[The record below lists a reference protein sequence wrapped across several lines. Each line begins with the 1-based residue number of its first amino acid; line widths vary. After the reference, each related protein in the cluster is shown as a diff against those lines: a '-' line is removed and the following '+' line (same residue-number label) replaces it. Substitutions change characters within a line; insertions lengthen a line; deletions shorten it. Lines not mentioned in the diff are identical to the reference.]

1 VTRYDRKQGGIR
13 MTSGHQDELDAL
25 KQSLLKLATIANQ
38 LDTRSAQAVQRVEAS
53 TDSLDQGMHRL
64 ESGATRLASEGL
76 QVIRE
81 QARQA
86 VAQGTAQALG
96 EFDKQLQAGIQ
107 IAQRAA
113 LDMDEQRKRLAR
125 AQGGLV
131 WKAMVAL
138 TIGSLLAAGGSGYIA
153 WKSMQEIRR
162 AEFGQD
168 ILQAT
173 RSGMLTRCGDALCAK
188 VDGQAKRYGSDEE
201 YVLLVR

>member
-1 VTRYDRKQGGIR
+1 
-13 MTSGHQDELDAL
+13 MTPGNQDSLDAL

-38 LDTRSAQAVQRVEAS
+38 LDARSAQAVQRVEAS

-64 ESGATRLASEGL
+64 ESGATRLASEAL

-86 VAQGTAQALG
+86 VTQGTAQALG
-96 EFDKQLQAGIQ
+96 ELDSQLQTGIQ
-107 IAQRAA
+107 AAQRAA
-113 LDMDEQRKRLAR
+113 LDMDEQRKRLVR
-125 AQGGLV
+125 MQGGLV
-131 WKAMVAL
+131 WKALVAL

-153 WKSMQEIRR
+153 WKSMHEVRR

-173 RSGMLTRCGDALCAK
+173 QSGVLTRCGDALCAK
-188 VDGQAKRYGSDEE
+188 VGEQAARYGSNEE